1 MIGGLI
7 MSNGNGT
14 WFHQVEEN
22 HFMMLFA
29 AGCEKPFLHKDQALD
44 GKGASGFFAAFA
56 EHSFF
61 AVSALGCN
69 PVGSSL
75 PRGVSPMRVEDP
87 FIWLLNREGLR

>member
-1 MIGGLI
+1 MV
-7 MSNGNGT
+7 NG
-14 WFHQVEEN
+14 F
-22 HFMMLFA
+22 
-29 AGCEKPFLHKDQALD
+29 K
-44 GKGASGFFAAFA
+44 
-56 EHSFF
+56 EHCFF